1 MEIIKKILVL
11 VCKTLTC
18 LRDLTMN
25 LVFLFFV
32 LLLAALVGLTVNKKE
47 KQELVGNQG
56 ALLLNLEGYLADN
69 RENTMRWQAVLQEM
83 EGRSVP
89 HQISTFDVFY
99 AIQQAG
105 LDNKIQGLVLDLN
118 YFEGGDL
125 PAMEY
130 VGKAISEF
138 KQRGKPV
145 IAVADNYNQTQ
156 YFLASFADEIYLNSR
171 GSVSIQGLSAQN
183 LYFKSM
189 LEKLEITPHIFR
201 VGTYKSAVEPFLRD
215 SMSAEAKQNL
225 QRWLN
230 KKWQNYQQ
238 VVAENRQIPL
248 KDVLPEPQRYIAE
261 LTSLKGDST
270 AYSKQRKLV
279 THLATRVET
288 DKKLTALFGED
299 KDNGFKFI
307 DFEDYL
313 SSLPDRI
320 YSESSNKIA
329 VVNVE
334 GTIVDGDSFE
344 EEVGGDTVAGL
355 LRQAYEDKSVKAVIL
370 RVNSPGGSAFASEII
385 RQEVE
390 NLQHSGKPVVVSM
403 GGMAASG
410 GYWISATADHIVAD
424 KNTMTG
430 SIGIFALF
438 PTFEK
443 SIKKIGVSADGVST
457 SALAEANAFTA
468 LSPELNQIYQ
478 LEIEQGYD
486 QFLNIVSKG
495 RKMTKE
501 QADKLAQGQIWLGE
515 EAYANGLVDEIGD
528 FDTAVDKAFKL
539 INAKR
544 PQDQQ
549 IQEQDIGVEWI
560 EEKDDSLWGLV
571 LKDMR
576 KQGSM
581 AIKNAIVDW
590 LGFPKEINQV
600 EKQLGLL
607 NKLNDPKG
615 QYLYC
620 LNCAKVQ

>member
-145 IAVADNYNQTQ
+145 IAIADNYNQTQ

-215 SMSAEAKQNL
+215 TMSAEAKQNL

-320 YSESSNKIA
+320 YTESSNKIA

-334 GTIVDGDSFE
+334 GTIVDGESFE

-424 KNTMTG
+424 KNTITG

>member
-145 IAVADNYNQTQ
+145 IAIADNYNQTQ

-215 SMSAEAKQNL
+215 TMSAEAKQNL

-320 YSESSNKIA
+320 YTESSNKIA

-334 GTIVDGDSFE
+334 GTIVDGESFE

-424 KNTMTG
+424 KNTITG

-528 FDTAVDKAFKL
+528 FDSAVDKAFEL

>member
-138 KQRGKPV
+138 KQSGKPV

-320 YSESSNKIA
+320 YTESSNKIA

-334 GTIVDGDSFE
+334 GTIVDGESFE

-424 KNTMTG
+424 KNTITG

-620 LNCAKVQ
+620 LNCAEVQ

>member
-138 KQRGKPV
+138 KQSGKPV

-248 KDVLPEPQRYIAE
+248 KDVLPAPQRYIAE

-334 GTIVDGDSFE
+334 GTIVDGESFE

-390 NLQHSGKPVVVSM
+390 NLQRSDKPVVVSM

-410 GYWISATADHIVAD
+410 GYWISATADYIVAD
-424 KNTMTG
+424 KNTITG

-528 FDTAVDKAFKL
+528 FDSAVDKAFEL
-539 INAKR
+539 INEKR

-560 EEKDDSLWGLV
+560 KEKDDSFWGLV

-581 AIKNAIVDW
+581 AVKNAIVDW

>member
-138 KQRGKPV
+138 KQSGKPV

-156 YFLASFADEIYLNSR
+156 YFLASFSDEIYLNSR

-334 GTIVDGDSFE
+334 GTIVDGESFE

-424 KNTMTG
+424 KNTITG

>member
-69 RENTMRWQAVLQEM
+69 RENTMRWQAILQEM

-138 KQRGKPV
+138 KQSGKPV

-201 VGTYKSAVEPFLRD
+201 VGTYKSAVEPFVRD
-215 SMSAEAKQNL
+215 TMSAEAKQNL

-248 KDVLPEPQRYIAE
+248 KDVLPAPQRYIAE

-320 YSESSNKIA
+320 YSESGNKIA

-334 GTIVDGDSFE
+334 GTIVDGESFE

-424 KNTMTG
+424 KNTITG

-528 FDTAVDKAFKL
+528 FDSAVDKAFEL
-539 INAKR
+539 INEKR

-560 EEKDDSLWGLV
+560 EEKDDSFWGLV

-590 LGFPKEINQV
+590 FGFPKEINQV

-620 LNCAKVQ
+620 LNCVNVK

>member
-424 KNTMTG
+424 KNTITG

>member
-138 KQRGKPV
+138 KQSGKPV

-215 SMSAEAKQNL
+215 TMSAEAKQNL

-320 YSESSNKIA
+320 YTESSNKIA

-334 GTIVDGDSFE
+334 GTIVDGESFE

-424 KNTMTG
+424 KNTITG

>member
-138 KQRGKPV
+138 KQSGKPV

-215 SMSAEAKQNL
+215 TMSAEAKQNL

-248 KDVLPEPQRYIAE
+248 KDVLPAPQRYIAE

-320 YSESSNKIA
+320 YTESSNKIA

-334 GTIVDGDSFE
+334 GTIVDGESFE

-424 KNTMTG
+424 KNTITG

-528 FDTAVDKAFKL
+528 FDSAVDKAFEL
-539 INAKR
+539 INEKR

>member
-138 KQRGKPV
+138 KQSGKPV

-248 KDVLPEPQRYIAE
+248 KDVLPAPQRYIAE

-334 GTIVDGDSFE
+334 GTIVDGESFE

-390 NLQHSGKPVVVSM
+390 NLQRSDKPVVVSM

-410 GYWISATADHIVAD
+410 GYWISATADYIVAD
-424 KNTMTG
+424 KNTITG

-528 FDTAVDKAFKL
+528 FDSAVDKAFEL